1 MRLAATCDATD
12 RSSIP
17 FCLRFFPQDIYFSY
31 FLTDDRGLPKLNIPE
46 HKKKSPLSAPQA
58 PISYTSNVDIYT
70 GLSRAFFMPEKRVHA
85 DSVA

>member
-1 MRLAATCDATD
+1 MTEDCP
-12 RSSIP
+12 SSI
-17 FCLRFFPQDIYFSY
+17 FQ
-31 FLTDDRGLPKLNIPE
+31 NI
-46 HKKKSPLSAPQA
+46 KKKSPLSAPQA